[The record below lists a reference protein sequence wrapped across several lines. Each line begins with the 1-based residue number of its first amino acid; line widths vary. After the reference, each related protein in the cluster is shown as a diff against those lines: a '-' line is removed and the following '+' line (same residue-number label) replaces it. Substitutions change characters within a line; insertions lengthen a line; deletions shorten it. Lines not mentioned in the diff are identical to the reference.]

1 VRFVR
6 YAVGAAVLAAALTAC
21 GANTN
26 ANNSAPTG
34 GTVASSAPVKED
46 NTTLE
51 APQPPA
57 TKWHAAG
64 DLCKLI
70 PGAMAAE
77 VLGQPVTQFTEG
89 KPSWLSDPRVID
101 ECNYVYK
108 DEGGTPRNYTDDTVY
123 VANVLVFRGGNEVAK
138 AAEQIASARKYELT
152 EYHVSG
158 LDRAFYVHYEANALG
173 GDMLVAVNNGA
184 TGKFDP
190 AALVKFATL
199 VHVTVSN
206 R

>member
-1 VRFVR
+1 VRPVR
-6 YAVGAAVLAAALTAC
+6 VIVGVAVLAAALAAC
-21 GANTN
+21 GANT
-26 ANNSAPTG
+26 ASNSPASTG
-34 GTVASSAPVKED
+34 GTVASSAPAQTK
-46 NTTLE
+46 TTLE

-57 TKWHAAG
+57 TKWQAAG

-70 PGAMAAE
+70 PNAKAAE
-77 VLGQPVTQFTEG
+77 VLGKPVTQFTEG
-89 KPSWLSDPRVID
+89 KPSWLTDPRVID

-123 VANVLVFRGGNEVAK
+123 VANVLVFRGGNEVVK
-138 AAEQIASARKYELT
+138 LAEQVVKANKYELT
-152 EYHVSG
+152 EYTVSG
-158 LDRAFYVHYEANALG
+158 FDRVFYVHSEANALG
-173 GDMLVAVNNGA
+173 KDMLVAVNNGA

-199 VHVTVSN
+199 VHTAVSN